1 VAPDFS
7 GLRAH
12 TNADDG
18 RVDML
23 EKHLARVAELAG
35 KFSSE
40 FGSGDFGIVIG
51 LLHDIGKALPEFQ
64 EYLRRLE
71 AGERLKS
78 GPPHAIWGS
87 VLWYVLCGERAWRE
101 VCLPIAGHHAG
112 LRAAFDLS
120 LSLDEFAQVR
130 RETVKQLRSLLA
142 SSGLLRGVK
151 LPASGAEG
159 LALEFRVRMLLSA
172 LGDADFLATEEH
184 FNLAKTAARGRWPR
198 LVDLWTAF
206 PEKRERLLRKP
217 KTSQKSVQEVRAE
230 VYADCLKAAEL
241 PIGVFR
247 LTAPTGAGK
256 TLSSL
261 AFALRHALLHPDLRR
276 IVLAV
281 PYTSITEQSAK
292 VYRKV
297 LGKRAV
303 IEHHSNMREPP
314 EDEGQSAAALRA
326 RLASEN
332 WDAPVIVTTTVQLF
346 ESLFARR
353 PGKVRKLHNLARS
366 VILLDEV
373 QTLPLELLRPS
384 LSALRALVE
393 EYGTTVVLC
402 TATQPAF
409 DDTPYLREFDGLPV
423 REIVPECARHF
434 QALERVR
441 YERRPVPVSWC
452 EVAEEVRGHRQAL
465 VILNTRRDALRLL
478 DALAGEEGL
487 VHLSTLL
494 CGAHRRKVLDEI
506 GRRLVNGEPVRAICT
521 QVVEA
526 GVDLDFPVV
535 YRALGP
541 LDRIVQA
548 AGRCN
553 REGRMPEHG
562 LVVIFEPAE
571 GRVPAGPYRAGCEQA
586 RVMLE
591 RDDVKRLHDPAL
603 YHEYFQRL
611 FASVDLDKEGIQAY
625 REALDFP
632 AVAERYR
639 FIDDTV
645 PVLVSYEGLNEALVE
660 RWRWAP
666 SREAW
671 RGLQPFVVNL
681 YNYESKKY
689 AASGWI
695 EELGPGLCRWLGR
708 YDRLRGI
715 SAEALDPA
723 DLIVSGGGDGKGNS
737 DQGIW

>member
-1 VAPDFS
+1 
-7 GLRAH
+7 
-12 TNADDG
+12 
-18 RVDML
+18 
-23 EKHLARVAELAG
+23 VAELG
-35 KFSSE
+35 GQFSSE
-40 FGSGDFGIVIG
+40 FGAGDFGVVLG

-87 VLWYVLCGERAWRE
+87 VLWYVLCGKKAWQE
-101 VCLPIAGHHAG
+101 ICLPIAGHHAG
-112 LRAAFDLS
+112 LRAACDLS
-120 LSLDEFAQVR
+120 LALAEFAQVHP
-130 RETVKQLRSLLA
+130 ETVDQLRSLLA
-142 SSGLLRGVK
+142 GSGILGGVK
-151 LPASGAEG
+151 LPPSRADGI
-159 LALEFRVRMLLSA
+159 ALEFRVRMLLSA

-184 FNLAKTAARGRWPR
+184 FNPVKAASRGKWPGLAE
-198 LVDLWTAF
+198 LWSGF
-206 PEKRERLLRKP
+206 EEKRGRLLRGR
-217 KTSQKSVQEVRAE
+217 TASQEAVHKVRAE
-230 VYADCLKAAEL
+230 VYARCLKAAEL
-241 PIGVFR
+241 PVGVFR

-256 TLSSL
+256 TLSGL
-261 AFALRHALLHPDLRR
+261 AFALRHALLHPGLRR
-276 IVLAV
+276 VVLAV
-281 PYTSITEQSAK
+281 PYTTITEQSAK
-292 VYRKV
+292 VYREV
-297 LGKRAV
+297 LGGDAV
-303 IEHHSNMREPP
+303 LEHHSSVREPL
-314 EDEGQSAAALRA
+314 EDEEGQSIAAVRA

-353 PGKVRKLHNLARS
+353 PGKVRKLHNLVGS
-366 VILLDEV
+366 VIILDEA
-373 QTLPLELLRPS
+373 QTLPLELLIPT
-384 LSALRALVE
+384 LSALRSLVE
-393 EYGTTVVLC
+393 DYGTTIVLS

-409 DDTPYLREFDGLPV
+409 DDSPYLREFASPPG
-423 REIVPECARHF
+423 REIVPECAQHF
-434 QALERVR
+434 LALKRVH
-441 YERRPVPVSWC
+441 YERRAVPLSWD
-452 EVAEEVRGHRQAL
+452 EVAREVRGHQQVL

-478 DALAGEEGL
+478 DALAGEDGL
-487 VHLSTLL
+487 LHLSTLL

-506 GRRLVNGEPVRAICT
+506 ELRLVNGKPVLAICT

-571 GRVPAGPYRAGCEQA
+571 GRVPTGPYRAGCEQA
-586 RVMLE
+586 RVMLD
-591 RDDVKRLHDPAL
+591 RDDVTRLHDPAL
-603 YHEYFQRL
+603 YHEYFQWL
-611 FASVDLDKEGIQAY
+611 FASVKLDKKGIQDCL
-625 REALDFP
+625 EALDFP
-632 AVAERYR
+632 AVAEKYR
-639 FIDDTV
+639 FMDDTV

-689 AASGWI
+689 VESGWI

-708 YDRLRGI
+708 YDCLRGI

>member
-1 VAPDFS
+1 
-7 GLRAH
+7 LRAH

-18 RVDML
+18 RVDPL
-23 EKHLARVAELAG
+23 EKHLARVAKLAG
-35 KFSSE
+35 EFSAE
-40 FGSGDFGIVIG
+40 FGAGDFGIILG

-64 EYLRRLE
+64 EYLKRLE

-78 GPPHAIWGS
+78 GPPHAIWGA
-87 VLWYVLCGERAWRE
+87 VLWHILSGERAWRE

-112 LRAAFDLS
+112 LRAASDLS
-120 LSLDEFAQVR
+120 LAIAEFAQVR
-130 RETVKQLRSLLA
+130 RETVDPLRSLLA

-151 LPASGAEG
+151 LPVYHAEG
-159 LALEFRVRMLLSA
+159 TALEFRVRLLLSA

-184 FNLAKTAARGRWPR
+184 FNPSKTAARGKWPG
-198 LVDLWTAF
+198 LSELWSRF
-206 PEKRERLLRKP
+206 DEKRERLL
-217 KTSQKSVQEVRAE
+217 QKRPISREGVQQVRAE
-230 VYADCLKAAEL
+230 VYAGCLKAAEL
-241 PIGVFR
+241 PVGVFR
-247 LTAPTGAGK
+247 LTAPTGTGK

-261 AFALRHALLHPDLRR
+261 AFALRHALLHPGLRR

-281 PYTSITEQSAK
+281 PYTTITEQSAN
-292 VYRKV
+292 VYREV
-297 LGKRAV
+297 LGEDAV
-303 IEHHSNMREPP
+303 LEHHSSVREPP
-314 EDEGQSAAALRA
+314 GDEGQSATAMQA

-366 VILLDEV
+366 VILLDEA
-373 QTLPLELLRPS
+373 QTLPLELLRPT
-384 LSALRALVE
+384 LDVLRALVE
-393 EYGTTVVLC
+393 ECEATVVLC

-409 DDTPYLREFDGLPV
+409 DDSPYLREFAGLPV
-423 REIVPECARHF
+423 REIVPVCARHF
-434 QALERVR
+434 QVLERVR
-441 YERRPVPVSWC
+441 YERRPAPMSWD

-478 DALAGEEGL
+478 DVLAGGEGL
-487 VHLSTLL
+487 LHLSTLL
-494 CGAHRRKVLDEI
+494 CGAHRRKVLDEVELRLLE
-506 GRRLVNGEPVRAICT
+506 GRPVRAICT

-586 RVMLE
+586 RVMLG
-591 RDDVKRLHDPAL
+591 RYDVKRLHDPAL
-603 YHEYFQRL
+603 YHEYFQWL
-611 FASVDLDKEGIQAY
+611 FASVDLDKEGIQGC
-625 REALDFP
+625 REVLDFP

-660 RWRWAP
+660 RWRWEP

-715 SAEALDPA
+715 SAEVLDPA